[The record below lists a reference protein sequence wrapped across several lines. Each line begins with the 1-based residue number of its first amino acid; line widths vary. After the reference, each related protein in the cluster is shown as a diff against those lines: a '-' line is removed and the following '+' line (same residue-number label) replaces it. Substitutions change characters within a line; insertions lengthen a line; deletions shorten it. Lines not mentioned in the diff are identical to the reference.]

1 MVSVDGFFA
10 GVDGDISWHNVD
22 GEFNEFAIKQLE
34 EEAET
39 LLFGHTTYDLMASYW
54 PSQQA
59 MQNDPIV
66 ARLMNNTDKIVFSRT
81 LEKADWNN
89 TKLMKAVDPDEIQK
103 LKQAEG
109 KDLFIFG
116 SGQIVQEFVKLGLVD
131 EYRLMVNPVTLGAGK
146 PLFKQA
152 MKLRLLK
159 SKPFNSGNVL
169 LCYEPTN

>member
-1 MVSVDGFFA
+1 MKKVIVFNMVSVDGFFA

-66 ARLMNNTDKIVFSRT
+66 ARLMNNTDKIVFNKN
-81 LEKADWNN
+81 LEKGELKKNQP
-89 TKLMKAVDPDEIQK
+89 MKAVDPDEIQK

-109 KDLFIFG
+109 
-116 SGQIVQEFVKLGLVD
+116 
-131 EYRLMVNPVTLGAGK
+131 
-146 PLFKQA
+146 
-152 MKLRLLK
+152 
-159 SKPFNSGNVL
+159 
-169 LCYEPTN
+169 